1 MTINQEWVTTEND
14 PSASPPAEPSKGWHL
29 AGTPEEARLASFE
42 FSLEHLAQAYYR
54 WKAACLDAV
63 SDAPLSGED
72 VAVLNIIR
80 MRDEPKRLSEIG
92 RLLNRTDVANL
103 QYALRKLAKAGLIE
117 SAGST
122 SRKDTRYRVT
132 EAGHRATSAYARVR
146 ADVLLPLMEV
156 LGKKLEDLAKTE
168 RSLDLLASLYG
179 QAAHLAAAG
188 RRVRERASEPAEL

>member
-1 MTINQEWVTTEND
+1 MGQSWATRGKEAA
-14 PSASPPAEPSKGWHL
+14 ASSGKGWHL
-29 AGTPEEARLASFE
+29 ASTPEEARLASFE

-80 MRDEPKRLSEIG
+80 MGDEPKRLSEIG
-92 RLLNRTDVANL
+92 RLLNRMDMANL
-103 QYALRKLAKAGLIE
+103 QYALRKLAKGGLIE

-132 EAGHRATSAYARVR
+132 EAGRRATSDYARVR
-146 ADVLLPLMEV
+146 AEV
-156 LGKKLEDLAKTE
+156 LVPLIEALGKQLEDLGKTG

-179 QAAHLAAAG
+179 QAAHLAMAG
-188 RRVRERASEPAEL
+188 RHIPEPAALESDL